1 MKRLMLAVAVPRR
14 KRGSTMSLPI
24 PTMAELLKF
33 AGKVKEQ
40 RKATAEKLFT
50 DRVMTREELIKH
62 GFLSENDVN

>member
-14 KRGSTMSLPI
+14 KRGSTVSLPI

-33 AGKVKEQ
+33 AEKVKAE
-40 RKATAEKLFT
+40 RKATAEKLLT

-62 GFLSENDVN
+62 GLLTENDVN

>member
-33 AGKVKEQ
+33 AEKVKAE
-40 RKATAEKLFT
+40 RKATAEKLLT

-62 GFLSENDVN
+62 GFLSENYVN